1 MGKEQKRKN
10 KEVVHNIE
18 AKIQKL
24 REEMDTFKR
33 AQEPNES
40 EASESDSNENFEEQ
54 VLNPNL
60 GKSRVLFDVHSPRH
74 VGIDKRSIN
83 VC

>member
-33 AQEPNES
+33 AQESNKES
-40 EASESDSNENFEEQ
+40 EASESDSYEEFNEQ
-54 VLNPNL
+54 VLHPNL
-60 GKSRVLFDVHSPRH
+60 GKSISR
-74 VGIDKRSIN
+74 N
-83 VC
+83 V